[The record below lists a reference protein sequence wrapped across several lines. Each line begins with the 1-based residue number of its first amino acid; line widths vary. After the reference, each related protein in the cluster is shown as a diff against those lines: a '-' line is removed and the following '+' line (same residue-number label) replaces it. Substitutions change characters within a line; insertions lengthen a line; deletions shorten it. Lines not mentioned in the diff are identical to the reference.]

1 MTNKTTHTIKSIAK
15 YDDNSI
21 IISIGDNPEDK
32 FVAYLGDKKNTYDEV
47 NNVFRSVIV
56 LADNKTGAHALN
68 ETDFIIVIRCPDC
81 GQIVKL
87 VCVEQI
93 ANYVAN
99 GPQLESRYINGDE
112 FYHCP
117 DCNKDFVPEF
127 TPDYDVTKLWK
138 SFDFSTL
145 LFRNLSNI
153 KRQKVSF
160 LIGRLLISNMK
171 GNQVKL
177 ETCEGSITKRKI
189 TFPFLKT
196 SDEVSNDISLQ
207 MMLADIT
214 KLFPNSE
221 WFASSDLFSN
231 LLKEWTFTLNR
242 VDSIALIIK
251 NAFLI
256 LEEFPKKEDYEF
268 LLSEE
273 INRKYIYDTN
283 SKRLLQKARLLL
295 SKPRESIELYNS
307 FIVTESGIYP
317 RKDLFSII
325 DIISASNE
333 FKQEDFDYLRKKVCH
348 LLPKYENEVLFI
360 LNNFNN
366 DFCVLRNAVGKSYIS
381 ANKLDE
387 IYVFLKAYQRQFG
400 EKCSK
405 ETFIKKFRK
414 IKQEARVIIKHEYS
428 EYFKDAPVVEKKL
441 PNGKILKIQGPDLD
455 SKFDASPLMISL
467 IKNIVDKKPAS
478 NMSIPCSIMLYNSDG
493 TIFDGKFVSFI
504 RGFWNGLCILYDVE
518 SFISKYGIPKIYIEI
533 FNKKMTKFQDDKDL
547 MLLGF

>member
-242 VDSIALIIK
+242 VDSIAQIIK
-251 NAFLI
+251 NAFL
-256 LEEFPKKEDYEF
+256 
-268 LLSEE
+268 
-273 INRKYIYDTN
+273 
-283 SKRLLQKARLLL
+283 
-295 SKPRESIELYNS
+295 
-307 FIVTESGIYP
+307 
-317 RKDLFSII
+317 
-325 DIISASNE
+325 
-333 FKQEDFDYLRKKVCH
+333 
-348 LLPKYENEVLFI
+348 
-360 LNNFNN
+360 
-366 DFCVLRNAVGKSYIS
+366 
-381 ANKLDE
+381 
-387 IYVFLKAYQRQFG
+387 
-400 EKCSK
+400 
-405 ETFIKKFRK
+405 
-414 IKQEARVIIKHEYS
+414 
-428 EYFKDAPVVEKKL
+428 
-441 PNGKILKIQGPDLD
+441 
-455 SKFDASPLMISL
+455 
-467 IKNIVDKKPAS
+467 
-478 NMSIPCSIMLYNSDG
+478 
-493 TIFDGKFVSFI
+493 
-504 RGFWNGLCILYDVE
+504 
-518 SFISKYGIPKIYIEI
+518 
-533 FNKKMTKFQDDKDL
+533 
-547 MLLGF
+547 